1 VARRGV
7 VCGGSWC
14 VDRNNVIDYW
24 PQQDGHAR
32 ILSEETQG
40 GGSGTNMA
48 VDLRRLAAPFPVEA
62 ITLVGDDADGRFLAG
77 LCREFGIDAAQMH
90 VAADVPTAVT
100 YVMSVGDTGRRT
112 FFYLPGTM
120 ALIGPEHFDFAKSSA
135 AILHLG
141 LPGTMD
147 RMDAPAAGEVSG
159 WVAVLKQAK
168 AAGLRTNIELVT
180 IPEAR
185 LGQLTRP
192 CLPWLDYVI
201 VNDFEAGAVAGLRTL
216 ADGTADP
223 QACMK
228 AAEAILGMGAAELVV
243 VHFPEGC
250 VAAAR
255 DGTQAT
261 RPAVNVPRD
270 AIVGAN
276 GAGDAFAAGMIL
288 AIHEGWR
295 LDDALKLAHA
305 TAAASLR
312 SVTTNGAVVDW
323 RECLRLA
330 VAWGWRDVLD

>member
-1 VARRGV
+1 MARRGV

-24 PQQDGHAR
+24 PHQDGHAR

-90 VAADVPTAVT
+90 ITAAAPTSVT
-100 YVMSVGDTGRRT
+100 YVMSAGDTGRRT

-120 ALIGPEHFDFAKSSA
+120 ALIGPEHFDFSMTAA

-147 RMDAPAAGEVSG
+147 RMDAPAAGEISG
-159 WVAVLKQAK
+159 WVTVLKQAK

-180 IPEAR
+180 IPAER
-185 LGQLTRP
+185 LAQLTRP
-192 CLPWLDYVI
+192 CLPWLDYLVI
-201 VNDFEAGAVAGLRTL
+201 NDFEAGAVAGLTTIV
-216 ADGTADP
+216 DGAASRR
-223 QACMK
+223 ACLK
-228 AAEAILGMGAAELVV
+228 AAEAILAMGAAELVV
-243 VHFPEGC
+243 VHFPEGS

-255 DGTQAT
+255 DGTRAAH
-261 RPAVNVPRD
+261 PSVAVPRD

-276 GAGDAFAAGMIL
+276 GAGDAFAAGMVL
-288 AIHEGWR
+288 AIHEGWQ
-295 LDDALKLAHA
+295 LDDGLKLAHA

-330 VAWGWRDVLD
+330 EAWGWRAAI

>member
-1 VARRGV
+1 
-7 VCGGSWC
+7 
-14 VDRNNVIDYW
+14 
-24 PQQDGHAR
+24 
-32 ILSEETQG
+32 
-40 GGSGTNMA
+40 
-48 VDLRRLAAPFPVEA
+48 
-62 ITLVGDDADGRFLAG
+62 VGDDADGRFLAG

-90 VAADVPTAVT
+90 ITRDAPTSVT
-100 YVMSVGDTGRRT
+100 YVMSASDTGRRT
-112 FFYLPGTM
+112 FFFLPGTM

-147 RMDAPAAGEVSG
+147 RMDAPAVGEASG
-159 WVAVLKQAK
+159 WVAVLKEAK

-180 IPEAR
+180 IPAER
-185 LGQLTRP
+185 LAQLTRP
-192 CLPWLDYVI
+192 CLRYLDYLV
-201 VNDFEAGAVAGLRTL
+201 VNDFEAGAVAGLKTV
-216 ADGTADP
+216 ADGAADP
-223 QACMK
+223 KACMQ

-250 VAAAR
+250 VAAVR
-255 DGTQAT
+255 DGTRAT

-270 AIVGAN
+270 ALVGAN

-323 RECLRLA
+323 RECMRLA
-330 VAWGWRDVLD
+330 VQWGWREEILL